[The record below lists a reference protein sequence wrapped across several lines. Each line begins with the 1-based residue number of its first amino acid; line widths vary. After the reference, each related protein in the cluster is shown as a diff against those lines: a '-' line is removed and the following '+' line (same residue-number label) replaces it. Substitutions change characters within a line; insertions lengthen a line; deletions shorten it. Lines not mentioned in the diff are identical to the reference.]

1 MHFSVSLR
9 LDSKQILLHFWSI
22 NEISLVSSS
31 PTLAQQQPNPD
42 IGEVSAALSGL
53 VGCIHADPGSS
64 LHQPLEYWVRWLSS
78 EGYCPK
84 TLGAWFLELP
94 NIYDSEITAEQLQTY
109 FSGGLAHGITTGDY
123 LDVLTGSA
131 PRFVEAVQTRI
142 QDLLEDDEQDKQVAG
157 GQGFD
162 PRPAYLASGATLVG
176 IVILCKSGYVKKG
189 FNYTRKKA
197 SELWSWA
204 TSTANDAKSTLSDD
218 VMRDR
223 LHPMDAVRQVE
234 NIAPEVPTVALDVER
249 LEKATMPD
257 IKAAAAKY
265 ARKDIE
271 LMFSDTKI
279 ANSAWYEESKGL
291 IHDTVKI
298 DKATFNELRG
308 THPGG
313 DFSQTELARR
323 FNSLDLKGIR
333 EAYGEPIMENYMR
346 LLSPNSDHMRI
357 IKSTLQTQLQSS
369 YQKVLLDEVTA
380 AKAAARQDTI
390 EVIQTE
396 HAFESDIRAKASAAC
411 ADVRSEAVTQFN
423 QDMKIAKEASLKAEG
438 QFVDV
443 EKQGIAD
450 FEEGFEADIE
460 VL

>member
-1 MHFSVSLR
+1 M
-9 LDSKQILLHFWSI
+9 
-22 NEISLVSSS
+22 SSYS
-31 PTLAQQQPNPD
+31 ALAQQQPNPD
-42 IGEVSAALSGL
+42 IGEVSAALSAL
-53 VGCIHADPGSS
+53 VCCLHSDHGSS
-64 LHQPLEYWVRWLSS
+64 LNQPLEYWVTWLTC
-78 EGYCPK
+78 EGYSPK

-94 NIYDSEITAEQLQTY
+94 NIYDSEISAEQLQTY

-123 LDVLTGSA
+123 LDALTDSA
-131 PRFVEAVQTRI
+131 PRFVEAVQARI
-142 QDLLEDDEQDKQVAG
+142 QDLLEADEQDKQVAG

-176 IVILCKSGYVKKG
+176 LVMLWKKGYVKQG

-197 SELWSWA
+197 GELWSWA
-204 TSTANDAKSTLSDD
+204 TSTANDAKSTVSDD
-218 VMRDR
+218 LMRDR
-223 LHPMDAVRQVE
+223 LHPVDAVRQAEV
-234 NIAPEVPTVALDVER
+234 IAPAVPTVALDVER
-249 LEKATMPD
+249 LETATMPD

-271 LMFSDTKI
+271 LMFSETKI

-291 IHDTVKI
+291 VHNTVKI

-323 FNSLDLKGIR
+323 FNSLDLKGIGQ
-333 EAYGEPIMENYMR
+333 AYADDPNMEKFMR
-346 LLSPNSDHMRI
+346 GLSPNSDLAQT

-369 YQKVLLDEVTA
+369 YEKVLSNEVSA

-390 EVIQTE
+390 EAIQTE
-396 HAFESDIRAKASAAC
+396 HAFESDIHAKASAAC

-423 QDMKIAKEASLKAEG
+423 LDMKIAKEASLKAGG

-443 EKQGIAD
+443 EKQTIAD
-450 FEEGFEADIE
+450 FEEGFEADID

>member
-1 MHFSVSLR
+1 M
-9 LDSKQILLHFWSI
+9 
-22 NEISLVSSS
+22 SSS

-42 IGEVSAALSGL
+42 TGEVSAALSGL
-53 VGCIHADPGSS
+53 VGCIHPDPGSS

-94 NIYDSEITAEQLQTY
+94 NIYDSEITAEQLQIY
-109 FSGGLAHGITTGDY
+109 FSGGLAHGITTGDF
-123 LDVLTGSA
+123 LDALTDSA

-176 IVILCKSGYVKKG
+176 FVILCKSGYAKKG

-204 TSTANDAKSTLSDD
+204 TSTANDAKNTLSDD

-234 NIAPEVPTVALDVER
+234 NIAPEVPTVALDVEM

-271 LMFSDTKI
+271 LMFSETKI
-279 ANSAWYEESKGL
+279 ANSAWYKKSKGL

-298 DKATFNELRG
+298 DKATFDELRG
-308 THPGG
+308 THSGG

-323 FNSLDLKGIR
+323 FNSLDLKGID
-333 EAYGEPIMENYMR
+333 EAYAENPSMERFMR
-346 LLSPNSDHMRI
+346 GLSPNSDLAQT

-369 YQKVLLDEVTA
+369 YEKVLSIEVSA
-380 AKAAARQDTI
+380 AKAAVRQDTI
-390 EVIQTE
+390 EAIQTE

-411 ADVRSEAVTQFN
+411 AEVRSEAVTQFN
-423 QDMKIAKEASLKAEG
+423 LDMKIAKEASLKAGG